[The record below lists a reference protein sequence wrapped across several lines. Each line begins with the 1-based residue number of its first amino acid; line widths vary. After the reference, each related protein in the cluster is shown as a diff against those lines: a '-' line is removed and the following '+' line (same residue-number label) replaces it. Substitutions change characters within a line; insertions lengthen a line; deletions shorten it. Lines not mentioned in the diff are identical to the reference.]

1 MKTVALI
8 ALSLLILPGYSRQE
22 TLQMPPQDQE
32 TAKKEIREAVRVIFQ
47 NLEKMDAEALFQ
59 SYSNS
64 MDLIFFTT
72 DGSILNLQEAKSHHA
87 AWFNSLSS
95 LKVTSLRDDFRFSD
109 GGTVICSW
117 TGKFEMTM
125 MSGDKYVINQFG
137 ITFIF
142 RKISNSWKVIYQ
154 HSSALPPVRRNI

>member
-1 MKTVALI
+1 MKTFALI
-8 ALSLLILPGYSRQE
+8 TLSLLFISGYSREEIIQ
-22 TLQMPPQDQE
+22 TLPQDQE
-32 TAKKEIREAVRVIFQ
+32 TAKKEIREAVGLIFR

-72 DGSILNLQEAKSHHA
+72 DGSILNLQEAKNHHT
-87 AWFNSLSS
+87 AWFSSLTS
-95 LKVTSLRDDFRFSD
+95 LKVTPLSDDFRFLP
-109 GGTVICSW
+109 GGDVICSW

-125 MSGDKYVINQFG
+125 MSGDKYVINKFG

-142 RKISNSWKVIYQ
+142 RKINNAWKVIYQ
-154 HSSALPPVRRNI
+154 HSSALPPVK